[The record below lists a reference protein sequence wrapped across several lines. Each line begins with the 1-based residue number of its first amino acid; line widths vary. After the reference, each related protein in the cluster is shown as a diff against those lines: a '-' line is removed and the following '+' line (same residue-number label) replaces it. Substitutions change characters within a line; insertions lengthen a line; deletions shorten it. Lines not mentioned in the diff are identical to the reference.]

1 MTRAGV
7 GQRSPLAATG
17 ITLVALSLVAA
28 FVALGVWQVQRRAWK
43 HDLVDRIAAR
53 VHAPPVAAPST
64 AGSDDAYRRITVTGH
79 FLHDRSALVRAA
91 TVRGSGY
98 WVMTPLAGGDGRV
111 TLINRGFVPP
121 ERKAD
126 YARPG
131 GVVRVTGLLR
141 LTEPG
146 GGFLRANDPAGDR
159 WYSRDVAAIARARG
173 LPDATPSYFIDAQ
186 ASPGSP
192 ATYPVAGLTVLSFPD
207 NHLGYALTWFALAV
221 MTVAGY
227 SIVMTRTGHSGPAG
241 KADRA

>member
-1 MTRAGV
+1 MTRAG
-7 GQRSPLAATG
+7 GRRRSPLAAAG
-17 ITLVALSLVAA
+17 ITLAALSLVAA

-43 HDLVDRIAAR
+43 HDLVERIAAR
-53 VHAPPVAAPST
+53 VHAPAVAAPSA
-64 AGSDDAYRRITVTGH
+64 AGPDDAYRRVFIVGR
-79 FLHDRSALVRAA
+79 FLHDRSTLVRAA

-98 WVMTPLAGGDGRV
+98 WVMTPLVGGDGRV

-126 YARPG
+126 YARPAG
-131 GVVRVTGLLR
+131 LARVTGLVR

-173 LPDATPSYFIDAQ
+173 LPDATASYFIDAQ
-186 ASPGSP
+186 VSPGGSP
-192 ATYPVAGLTVLSFPD
+192 TYPVGGLTILSFPD